1 MFVMNSVPLS
11 FSLVLTSQSWANG
24 ELNQAA
30 SYPSPYAFVH
40 KGSLG
45 KMGGSIGPSD
55 SDTWKPPTMEKR
67 REYLKKLQ
75 TFKASLGSS
84 LSHVKRHDRQL
95 VFMAENGIRQMVYPR
110 IGEYADCRRPEP
122 GLNKINA
129 RQHLLN
135 CIYQQALRGDI
146 VEVFWKF

>member
-84 LSHVKRHDRQL
+84 LSHVKRHDRQ
-95 VFMAENGIRQMVYPR
+95 MVYPR
-110 IGEYADCRRPEP
+110 IGEYADRRRPEP